1 MAVTRYQPSPLTSC
15 KVHQQIEAALWLV
28 SIDVILS
35 GRPSVWRVM
44 LSWTAE
50 GPCLSFLAFT
60 VKEWN
65 RRSVCDTE
73 WVWQRPWAL
82 GAVAEKQRFI
92 ATTTRWAVLV
102 NWAVKQLVE
111 ASGVLWS
118 VPKSFLAFVDFVAM
132 NSKWFLCL
140 QYRSYSVVS
149 RTVRSARHC
158 RLLTAYTVSC
168 FIARETNKRELWG
181 KCAFILDYF
190 FLFPRA
196 KMAAICPP
204 LYHSDSILWLSHRA
218 LLRLTSKRVACLTS
232 TIGRFCTNRTALVS
246 LHWKQKHLGA
256 AHNHAKTG
264 HQIYTGGH

>member
-1 MAVTRYQPSPLTSC
+1 M
-15 KVHQQIEAALWLV
+15 

-82 GAVAEKQRFI
+82 GTVAEKQRFI
-92 ATTTRWAVLV
+92 ATTTRWALLV

-111 ASGVLWS
+111 ASGVLWL

-149 RTVRSARHC
+149 RTVCTARHC
-158 RLLTAYTVSC
+158 CLLTAYTVSC

-181 KCAFILDYF
+181 NVLSFLMI

-204 LYHSDSILWLSHRA
+204 LYHSDSIRCFSHQ
-218 LLRLTSKRVACLTS
+218 
-232 TIGRFCTNRTALVS
+232 VS
-246 LHWKQKHLGA
+246 SVLYVWYLNMCFSNHLELQ
-256 AHNHAKTG
+256 
-264 HQIYTGGH
+264 HQNAFGFHV